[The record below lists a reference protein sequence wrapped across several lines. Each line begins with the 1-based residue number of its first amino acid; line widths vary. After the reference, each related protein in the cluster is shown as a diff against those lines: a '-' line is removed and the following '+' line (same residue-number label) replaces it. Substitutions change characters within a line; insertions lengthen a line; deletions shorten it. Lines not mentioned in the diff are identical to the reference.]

1 MIFKL
6 SKYDRLRKFFVTYI
20 YNKCVGIRDF
30 MPGFSERMGIKP
42 MRIEILS
49 DSVNDEIRNGL
60 WNCLLTWY
68 LNAIYEDYP
77 QSKWFI
83 IKLWDDYFKWPI
95 DTIPNSLEILHD
107 TLRKYF
113 FQCEWYKVY
122 DFVEF
127 VANNYHPEW
136 VNDQNKM
143 FMISCNSILE
153 RELSAYRF
161 VGGIL
166 SRITAEEEIAEVD
179 KALEETD
186 SIKPINVHIKRA
198 IELFADKKKPD
209 YRNSI
214 KESISAVEAICNLI
228 IGSDHS
234 TLGEA
239 LKKIESKVVIH
250 PALKSAFSALYG
262 YTSSADGI
270 RHALLDQSTLDF
282 EDAKFMLVSCSAFI
296 NYLIAKSSKAGIEL
310 RKKN

>member
-1 MIFKL
+1 M
-6 SKYDRLRKFFVTYI
+6 V
-20 YNKCVGIRDF
+20 
-30 MPGFSERMGIKP
+30 
-42 MRIEILS
+42 
-49 DSVNDEIRNGL
+49 
-60 WNCLLTWY
+60 
-68 LNAIYEDYP
+68 
-77 QSKWFI
+77 
-83 IKLWDDYFKWPI
+83 
-95 DTIPNSLEILHD
+95 
-107 TLRKYF
+107 RKYF

-153 RELSAYRF
+153 RELPAYRF

-228 IGSDHS
+228 IGNDHS
-234 TLGEA
+234 TLGGA

-270 RHALLDQSTLDF
+270 RHALLDQSKLDF
-282 EDAKFMLVSCSAFI
+282 EDAKFMLVSCSAFV
-296 NYLIAKSSKAGIEL
+296 NYLMIKSSKAGIEL
-310 RKKN
+310 RKKK